1 MRIGVT
7 GSTGLIGTAL
17 VPALTG
23 HDVVRFVRRAP
34 QGASER
40 QWDGVSLD
48 PKAVDDLDA
57 VIHLAGAGVA
67 DKRWSESRK
76 REVLDSR
83 VKGTTA
89 VAKAVASAGVPVLLS
104 ASAVGYYGDTGDI
117 PTDETAGPGRGFLAD
132 VCVQW
137 EAATAAADDV
147 ARVVHLRTG
156 IVLSKEGGALKKQL
170 PIFKAGLG
178 APLGSGKQ
186 WVPWISIDDEVA
198 AITHLLTSDV
208 AGPVNLVGPAVVTNK
223 DFTRALGR
231 ALHRPTAPL
240 AVPGFALKVALGDF
254 AEEGVLAGQR
264 LLPAVLKK
272 SGFTWQHDEV
282 GAALRAV
289 LSR

>member
-7 GSTGLIGTAL
+7 GASGLIGSAL
-17 VPALTG
+17 VPALSG
-23 HDVVRFVRRAP
+23 HDVVRFVRRSP
-34 QGASER
+34 GDGER
-40 QWDGVSLD
+40 QWDGASLD

-67 DKRWSESRK
+67 DKRWSEEWK

-83 VKGTTA
+83 LLGTRA
-89 VAKAVASAGVPVLLS
+89 VAQAVATAGVPVLLS
-104 ASAVGYYGDTGDI
+104 ASAVGFYGDTGDI

-132 VCVQW
+132 VCRQW
-137 EAATAAADDV
+137 EQATAVADDV

-170 PIFKAGLG
+170 PVFKAGLG

-186 WVPWISIDDEVA
+186 WLPWISIDDEVA
-198 AITHLLTSDV
+198 AITHLLTADV
-208 AGPVNLVGPAVVTNK
+208 SGPVNLVGPSPVTNRE
-223 DFTRALGR
+223 FTRALGR

-240 AVPGFALKVALGDF
+240 AVPGFVLKAALGDF

-264 LLPAVLKK
+264 LLPTVLKQ
-272 SGFTWQHDEV
+272 SGFTWQHEEV
-282 GAALRAV
+282 GAALRAG
-289 LSR
+289 LRR